1 MSRIGIANM
10 AQFEYKVVSQMSG
23 TTQGGRDW
31 SWAEKSINELAAE
44 RWEVVS
50 SNVTSIGG
58 LVFGCGSM
66 EPMVTFVLRRPL
78 QQ

>member
-1 MSRIGIANM
+1 M

-23 TTQGGRDW
+23 TTPRGRDW
-31 SWAEKSINELAAE
+31 SWAEKSVNELVAA

-50 SNVTSIGG
+50 SNVISVGG
-58 LVFGCGSM
+58 MVFGCGSM
-66 EPMVTFVLRRPL
+66 EPMVTFILRRPL

>member
-1 MSRIGIANM
+1 MT
-10 AQFEYKVVSQMSG
+10 QFEYKVVSQISG
-23 TTQGGRDW
+23 TTPRGRDW
-31 SWAEKSINELAAE
+31 SSAEKSINELVVE

-50 SNVTSIGG
+50 SNVTSVGG
-58 LVFGCGSM
+58 MVFGCGNM